1 MRCSAFLDPPR
12 ALRPTSWR
20 SFDSG
25 VAGRRALLCL
35 VLAIAIVATGGCARR
50 TTEPLEPSF
59 AATGTETTALGR
71 EATALC
77 DAHPGLSGVHLLGS
91 PKRAFATLV
100 GLADAAERSLDVQS
114 YVWHLD
120 TTGWLLIDAVWRAA
134 ERGVRVRLLLDDYNT
149 AGTDW
154 VLAALDAHP
163 AIEVRL
169 FNPFPTR
176 HLRFLD
182 VVRDFVGSNRR
193 MHNKSF
199 TADNQV
205 TVMGGR
211 NIGDAYYGE
220 GARVTFADL
229 DVAAV
234 GPIVHQVSTQ
244 FDRFWNSPFA
254 VPAEAIIRPQ
264 APPPDDFLA
273 TRTAAHLAEV
283 RAIAYADSLDP
294 WLRASPLTAMPLE
307 WGRAVLIYD
316 APEKI
321 VNGRSA
327 TEDLMIPALMAAMGV
342 PERRLDVV
350 SPYFGISQAWSDVF
364 ASWTARGV
372 EMRILTNS
380 LAANDPAV
388 AHAVYMVRRRGL
400 LLAGVELY
408 ELKAGATDP
417 EIGDRRAE
425 APGHRF
431 ADSSATL
438 HAKTAAIDGKRLFVG
453 SLNLDQRSA
462 YLNTEMGMVIES
474 PPLAE
479 ALHRMFDERL
489 LAHAYRVTVG
499 PDSRLRW
506 IERTPDGDVI
516 HDSEPEIGVL
526 GWLSTGIVALLP
538 LDWLL

>member
-1 MRCSAFLDPPR
+1 MRCSAVLDPPS
-12 ALRPTSWR
+12 APPPTSRRWINR
-20 SFDSG
+20 G
-25 VAGRRALLCL
+25 AAGRRALLCL
-35 VLAIAIVATGGCARR
+35 VLAIAIVATGGCVRR
-50 TTEPLEPSF
+50 TTEHLEPSL
-59 AATGTETTALGR
+59 AATGTETTALGLEVMAR
-71 EATALC
+71 SA
-77 DAHPGLSGVHLLGS
+77 AHPGLSGVHLLGN
-91 PKRAFATLV
+91 PRRAFATLV
-100 GLADAAERSLDVQS
+100 GLADAAERSLDLQ
-114 YVWHLD
+114 YYIWHLD

-134 ERGVRVRLLLDDYNT
+134 ERGVRVRLLLDDFHT

-182 VVRDFVGSNRR
+182 AVRDFVGTNRR

-211 NIGDAYYGE
+211 NIGDAYHSE
-220 GARVTFADL
+220 GATVTFADL

-234 GPIVHQVSTQ
+234 GPIVAEVSAQ

-254 VPAEAIIRPQ
+254 VPAAEIIRPQ
-264 APPPDDFLA
+264 APPPDDYLA
-273 TRTAAHLAEV
+273 TRTEV
-283 RAIAYADSLDP
+283 RLADADAVAYVDSLDP
-294 WLRASPLTAMPLE
+294 WLRAFPLDALPLE
-307 WGRAVLIYD
+307 WGRAVLLYD

-321 VNGRSA
+321 ENGGG
-327 TEDLMIPALMAAMGV
+327 TTTDLMIPALMAAMGV
-342 PERRLDVV
+342 PQQRLDIVT
-350 SPYFGISQAWSDVF
+350 PYFVISKAWSDVF

-380 LAANDPAV
+380 LAANDPAI
-388 AHAVYMVRRRGL
+388 AHAGYMVRRRGL
-400 LLAGVELY
+400 LLAGVQLY

-425 APGHRF
+425 APGYRF

-479 ALHRMFDERL
+479 DLHRMFDERL

-499 PDSRLRW
+499 ADSRLRW
-506 IERTPDGDVI
+506 IERTPDGDVVY
-516 HDSEPEIGVL
+516 DSEPEIGVL